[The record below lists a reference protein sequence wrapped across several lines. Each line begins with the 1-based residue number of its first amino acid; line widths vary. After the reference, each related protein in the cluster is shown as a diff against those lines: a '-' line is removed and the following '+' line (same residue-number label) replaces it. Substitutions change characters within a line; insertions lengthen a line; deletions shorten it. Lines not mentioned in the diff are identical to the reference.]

1 MNWSLS
7 EYTAHLNAEEIF
19 NKMCGRNALV
29 VALVGNSCRIERNG
43 MVERIPLE
51 RIGSDVSCKESNV
64 SRKESNVDGS
74 RRDVNGTD
82 NATSVVHHSIFQ
94 RWTLA
99 RKRFSQEY
107 QAVRK
112 LDFTPAN
119 LLEKL
124 DSDKGD
130 ESEIGE
136 DDMIRLLE

>member
-64 SRKESNVDGS
+64 DGS

-94 RWTLA
+94 R
-99 RKRFSQEY
+99 
-107 QAVRK
+107 
-112 LDFTPAN
+112 
-119 LLEKL
+119 
-124 DSDKGD
+124 
-130 ESEIGE
+130 
-136 DDMIRLLE
+136 